1 MRTAKEFANAKPK
14 DRPYKLHDA
23 GGLFMLVTPAGGR
36 YWRYKY
42 RVDGREK
49 LLALGTAD
57 DKTLAEARAA
67 RDSAREL
74 VKAGH
79 DPVQQKR
86 VARLK
91 NQEAQA
97 DTFEQLAREW
107 VAKKGGA
114 WSAVYRDR
122 IVTLLESNLFPV
134 IGALP
139 VRQVDA
145 QVLLGALRP
154 VEARGSLEILA
165 RLRQWSG
172 MVLRYGIAT
181 GRADRDWS
189 VDIRDAFET
198 RPVQH
203 YKALGI
209 DEMGGLL
216 LKLDDYEGDASTALG
231 LRLMALMFPRPGEL
245 RLAEWSE
252 FDLRAATW
260 SVPEA
265 RMKMRRP
272 HLVPLARQSIAALKA
287 LQKVTGRTAGLLFP
301 NVKDDRRPASENTFL
316 FALYRLGF
324 HSRATTHGFRAT
336 ASTYLNESGK
346 FRPDVIER
354 QLAHVEADSSRRPY
368 NRALYWPE
376 RVAMMQHWADALDEA
391 KASAEKA
398 ARRRDSARRRA

>member
-14 DRPYKLHDA
+14 ERPYKLHDA
-23 GGLFMLVTPAGGR
+23 GGLFMLITPAGGR

-42 RVDGREK
+42 RIEGREK

-57 DKTLAEARAA
+57 DKSLAEARAA
-67 RDSAREL
+67 RDVARDL

-107 VAKKGGA
+107 VAKKGGS
-114 WSAVYRDR
+114 WSTVYRDR
-122 IVTLLESNLFPV
+122 IVTLLEANLFPV

-139 VRQVDA
+139 VRQIDA

-154 VEARGSLEILA
+154 VEARGSLEIVA
-165 RLRQWSG
+165 RLRQWAG

-198 RPVQH
+198 RPVRH
-203 YKALGI
+203 YRALGME
-209 DEMGGLL
+209 EMGQLL
-216 LKLDDYEGDASTALG
+216 MALDAYDGEPATALG
-231 LRLMALMFPRPGEL
+231 LQLMAMTFPRPGEL
-245 RLAEWSE
+245 RLADWSE
-252 FDLRAATW
+252 FDMKAATW
-260 SVPEA
+260 SVPEG

-272 HLVPLARQSIAALKA
+272 HLVPLSRQAIAVLKA
-287 LQKVTGRTAGLLFP
+287 LQKATGRTSGLLFA
-301 NVKDDRRPASENTFL
+301 NVNDARRPVSENTFL

-346 FRPDVIER
+346 FRPT
-354 QLAHVEADSSRRPY
+354 
-368 NRALYWPE
+368 
-376 RVAMMQHWADALDEA
+376 
-391 KASAEKA
+391 
-398 ARRRDSARRRA
+398 